1 MPPEPYLE
9 ITWTDPITAR
19 NGYLVIDRLVRGV
32 SGGGLRMRDGCTLSE
47 VRDLARA
54 MSLKEAVVYQ
64 PGDRY
69 LPLGG
74 AKGGIDCDPYDPGAQ
89 GVLERYVEA
98 MRPLIASYWG
108 TGEDLGLRQA
118 DIDEA
123 CHRAGLDSSVEAVLA
138 LLEDPDEG
146 RRRVQRGFEV
156 DVEGI
161 SLGDM
166 VGGYGVAEATFALL
180 RRLGM
185 AHEQTRAVVQGFGSI
200 GGASA
205 RYLARAGVRVVA
217 ICDVRGVVVD
227 PAGLDVE
234 ALLALRDPQGAIERG
249 ALPDGC
255 RELPREDWLSV
266 DAEVLVP
273 AATSYVLTGDNC
285 DEVRA
290 RVVIEAANVAA
301 TPEAEERLAA
311 RGVSVVPDFVAN
323 LATNAWWWWTL
334 FGDIEPATEPALRK
348 IAATMRRLVD
358 EVFGRAQRKG
368 MMPRQAAEALA
379 RENLASLAALEVTPA
394 RT

>member
-9 ITWTDPITAR
+9 VTWTDPVTAR

-64 PGDRY
+64 EGDRY

-74 AKGGIDCDPYDPGAQ
+74 AKGGIDCDPYDPAAR
-89 GVLERYVEA
+89 GVLERYVAA
-98 MRPLIASYWG
+98 MRPLMESYWG
-108 TGEDLGLRQA
+108 TGEDLGLRQP

-123 CHRAGLDSSVEAVLA
+123 CHRAGLSSSIEAVLA
-138 LLEDPDEG
+138 LLDDPDGG
-146 RRRVQRGFEV
+146 RRRVQRGFAV

-185 AHEQTRAVVQGFGSI
+185 TPEQTRAVVQGFGSI

-217 ICDVRGVVVD
+217 ICDVRGVVFD

-234 ALLALRDPQGAIERG
+234 ALLALRDPQGAIERA
-249 ALPDGC
+249 ALPGGC
-255 RELPREDWLSV
+255 QRLAREDWLTV

-273 AATSYVLTGDNC
+273 AATSYVLSGENC
-285 DEVRA
+285 DQVRA

-301 TPEAEERLAA
+301 SPEAEERLAA
-311 RGVSVVPDFVAN
+311 RGVSVLPDFVAN

-334 FGDIEPATEPALRK
+334 FGDLEPATEPALRK
-348 IAATMRRLVD
+348 IAATMHRLVD
-358 EVFGRAQRKG
+358 EVFARVEREGVL
-368 MMPRQAAEALA
+368 PRQAAEALA
-379 RENLASLAALEVTPA
+379 RENLDRLAALEVTPA
-394 RT
+394 ST